1 MPSQPHSEPRRYPRP
16 SEIVALEI
24 EIARVTG
31 RIRHKSLVR
40 DVASMLLAL
49 FILNSFVCAAL
60 LFWLQPMFARMVLP
74 LLGGSPAV
82 WITALV
88 FYQATLLA
96 GYAYAHGSLQLL
108 GIRRQAWLHIVF
120 LVLPFSFLPILVP
133 ADAVP
138 PSDRNPTFW
147 LLGLLGVG
155 VGMPFFVLATS
166 SPILQRWFSATS
178 HGSAS
183 DPYLL
188 YAASNAG
195 SVIALLAYPFMIE
208 PLLTLQEQSWWWS
221 RGYAVAAT
229 LSVVCAII
237 ALCHSGAETQRNRTL
252 GPPIPTP
259 GSTETITEP
268 TSVNPRSAFLSLNAM
283 HEPRPDWWQR
293 GFWLLLAFIPCSLM
307 LSTTT
312 FVTTDLASVPLLW
325 ITPLTLYLLSFILV
339 FSRIRML
346 PHAWMARVFPVFA
359 CAMTII
365 LTTRSAEPLVLIM
378 GINFIAFF
386 LAAMVCHHG
395 LAATRPPPRYLTEFY
410 LFLSIGGVLGGI
422 FNALIA
428 PFVFTQVAEY
438 PIGLT
443 MACVF
448 GLLGADRARYRA
460 ITTADFIIPVGLAC
474 LASALLLGLRQGQIE
489 LPETNAFLRAL
500 LLGIPTAL
508 CFLAVRRPVRFG
520 LGLGAILL
528 VGYWSDSGEGRVVH
542 AERSFYGVHRVTTD
556 QEQRFYRLLHGN
568 TFHGMQNRDPA
579 LRNEPL
585 AYYHR
590 HGPVGQVFEAIQ
602 HFPNNR
608 IAVVGLGVGSLAAYA
623 RADEHWDFYEIDP
636 AVERIARD
644 TNYFSFLRNSA
655 GAINVILG
663 DARLSLQN
671 APDAAYGLIILDAY
685 SSDAVPVHLLTREA
699 IQLYRDK
706 LAAGGFLAFHI
717 SNVHLALAPLVANL
731 AHDAGLVHRV
741 QEDAFVSPS
750 EFSDGRFPSQWLLMA
765 ETEDAL
771 APLPLDLRWEQIPR
785 QDKVRIWT
793 DDYSSLIDILHWR
806 LTSVPNWLPG
816 HYR

>member
-1 MPSQPHSEPRRYPRP
+1 
-16 SEIVALEI
+16 
-24 EIARVTG
+24 
-31 RIRHKSLVR
+31 
-40 DVASMLLAL
+40 MLLAL

-82 WITALV
+82 WITALL
-88 FYQATLLA
+88 FYQAALLA
-96 GYAYAHGSLQLL
+96 GYTYAHGSLQLL
-108 GIRRQAWLHIVF
+108 GIRRQAWLHIGLLAVPF
-120 LVLPFSFLPILVP
+120 LFLPILVP

-138 PSDRNPTFW
+138 PSERNPTLW
-147 LLGLLGVG
+147 LLGLLGMG
-155 VGMPFFVLATS
+155 VGMPFFVIATS

-178 HGSAS
+178 HGSAA

-195 SVIALLAYPFMIE
+195 SVIALLAYPFWIE
-208 PLLTLQEQSWWWS
+208 PMLTLEEQSRWWS
-221 RGYAVAAT
+221 RGYALAAA
-229 LSVVCAII
+229 LSVTCAIV
-237 ALCHSGAETQRNRTL
+237 ALYHTGARTHRNRTTNHTESP
-252 GPPIPTP
+252 GPPTLAP
-259 GSTETITEP
+259 GSTQRMTEETYRDRDGALLEEF
-268 TSVNPRSAFLSLNAM
+268 NALNV
-283 HEPRPDWWQR
+283 PRPDWWQR

-325 ITPLTLYLLSFILV
+325 IIPLTLYLLSFILV
-339 FSRIRML
+339 FSRVRLL
-346 PHAWMARVFPVFA
+346 PHSWMARVLPVFA

-365 LTTRSAEPLVLIM
+365 LTTRSTEPLVLIM
-378 GINFIAFF
+378 GISFIAFF
-386 LAAMVCHHG
+386 LVAMVCHHG
-395 LAATRPPPRYLTEFY
+395 LAATRPPSRFLTEFY
-410 LFLSIGGVLGGI
+410 LCLSIGGVLGGV
-422 FNALIA
+422 FNALIS

-443 MACVF
+443 LACVF
-448 GLLGADRARYRA
+448 GLLGTERARYQA
-460 ITTADFIIPVGLAC
+460 IHRADFAIPVAIGC
-474 LASALLLGLRQGQIE
+474 LASLLLLALRQGQFE
-489 LPETNAFLRAL
+489 LPETQAFLRAL

-528 VGYWSDSGEGRVVH
+528 VGYWSDSGEGRVLH

-568 TFHGMQNRDPA
+568 TFHGMQSRDPA
-579 LRNEPL
+579 QRDEPL

-590 HGPVGQVFEAIQ
+590 HGPVGQLFEAIQ
-602 HFPNNR
+602 QFPNNR
-608 IAVVGLGVGSLAAYA
+608 IAVVGLGIGSLAAYA
-623 RADEHWDFYEIDP
+623 HPDEHWDFYEIDP

-644 TNYFSFLRNSA
+644 TNYFSFLQDSA

-663 DARLSLQN
+663 DARLSLQS

-706 LAAGGFLAFHI
+706 LAPGGLLAFHI

-741 QEDAFVSPS
+741 REDAFVSPS

-785 QDKVRIWT
+785 QDKIRIWT
-793 DDYSSLIDILHWR
+793 DNYSSLLDLLHWR
-806 LTSVPNWLPG
+806 PTSLPNWLPG